1 MSQFKT
7 DSMEG
12 LQLLY
17 IEELRDLYSAEN
29 QIVQALTTMASSA
42 SRPELL
48 QAFEMHQQ
56 QSLERIFESLGQSPN
71 GKVCKG
77 IYGIIGEGK
86 EAIKTK
92 SKGAVLDA
100 ALIAGAQSV
109 EHYEI
114 AGYGTVRTWANL
126 LGREQDVALLQQS
139 LDEEGETDKK
149 LTKLAKSLVNQE
161 AAVS

>member
-1 MSQFKT
+1 M
-7 DSMEG
+7 
-12 LQLLY
+12 
-17 IEELRDLYSAEN
+17 
-29 QIVQALTTMASSA
+29 QALTTMASSA
-42 SRPELL
+42 TRPELQ

-56 QSLERIFESLGQSPN
+56 QSQQQSQRLEQIFESLGQSPN

-92 SKGAVLDA
+92 SKGAVLDT
-100 ALIAGAQSV
+100 ALIVGAQRV
-109 EHYEI
+109 EHHEI

-149 LTKLAKSLVNQE
+149 LTKLAESLVNQE
-161 AAVS
+161 AAAS